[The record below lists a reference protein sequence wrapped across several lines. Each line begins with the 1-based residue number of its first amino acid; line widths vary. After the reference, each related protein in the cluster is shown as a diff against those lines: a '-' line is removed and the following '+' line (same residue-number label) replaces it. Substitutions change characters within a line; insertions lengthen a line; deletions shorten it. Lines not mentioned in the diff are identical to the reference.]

1 MKLIVAG
8 STGFV
13 ATEIIRQSLSNPTI
27 TSIVALGRKPAPPPV
42 PSTLLPNADLSK
54 LKSVTLDSFDAP
66 DYPESVKSE
75 LANADACIWTIAITP
90 SQLKSVPWET
100 TVKVCRD
107 YAVNGVKVISS
118 LTEKKPFRFVYISG
132 SNAVRDPAKK
142 PLLLGDYCILRGEAE
157 NQILEFAKNSGGKV
171 EVAIAK
177 PGIISGPTKETGPLA
192 KVFFGIIGIGKVRVG
207 QIAGALVDGVTKGFE
222 RETYENADLVR
233 VGSKTVGGIE

>member
-13 ATEIIRQSLSNPTI
+13 ATEIIRQSLSNPSI
-27 TSIVALGRKPAPPPV
+27 TSIVALGRKPAPTPV
-42 PSTLLPNADLSK
+42 ASTLLPNADLSK
-54 LKSVTLDSFDAP
+54 LKSVTLDNFDTT
-66 DYPESVKSE
+66 DYPDNVKSE

-90 SQLKSVPWET
+90 SQLKSTPWET

-107 YAVNGVKVISS
+107 YAVNGIKAISS

-142 PLLLGDYCILRGEAE
+142 PLLLGDYCVLRGEAE

-177 PGIISGPTKETGPLA
+177 PGIISGPTKETGALA

-207 QIAGALVDGVTKGFE
+207 QIAGALVEGVTKGFE
-222 RETYENADLVR
+222 KETYENADLVR
-233 VGSKTVGGIE
+233 IGGKVAAAKE